1 MLKRFLGSKKR
12 RVAVAVISAVLI
24 VSLVGFWQTSEVA
37 EAAIL
42 DPHPGL
48 VGWWR
53 FDEGTGTIAE
63 DSSGN
68 GNNGTIYGATWVEG
82 KYGNA
87 LSFDGIDDYIGS
99 IGSASFWQSLGNKT
113 IIAWIYPSSF
123 GVQQQILGNR
133 KDSNSP
139 PIGFGF
145 GLTDVYG
152 KLMTWTYPWQDVSSS
167 FTVTLNAWNF
177 VAMTHNGT
185 TVTFYLNDQTE
196 TKTGQQ
202 QPSLGGGMLAVGQG
216 GEAYPGERFSGIIDE
231 VRIYNR
237 TLSADE
243 IGTLFQ
249 RGPDFSSMLLAKV
262 PRGTTEF
269 FVTLL
274 WQGHGSIGV
283 TIESPS
289 TIYTEDTV
297 PVYQKTTYASGG
309 VSDILNNK
317 RLAISVASLPSE
329 ENWYIFLEFD
339 DVEKYRIAFEVQS

>member
-1 MLKRFLGSKKR
+1 LITGSTML
-12 RVAVAVISAVLI
+12 
-24 VSLVGFWQTSEVA
+24 WQMGQVA

-53 FDEGTGTIAE
+53 FDEGTGTVAE
-63 DSSGN
+63 DSSGY
-68 GNNGTIYGATWVEG
+68 GNHGTVYGATGVDG
-82 KYGNA
+82 KYGKA

-123 GVQQQILGNR
+123 GGQQQILGNR

-145 GLTDVYG
+145 GLTNVYG
-152 KLMTWTYPWQDVSSS
+152 KLMTWTYPWTDVRSSLG
-167 FTVTLNAWNF
+167 VTLNVWNF

-185 TVTFYLNDQTE
+185 TVTFHLNDQSE
-196 TKTGQQ
+196 TKTGQ
-202 QPSLGGGMLAVGQG
+202 QPSLGGGALAVGQG
-216 GEAYPGERFSGIIDE
+216 GEAYPSERFSGIIDE
-231 VRIYNR
+231 VRVYNR

-249 RGPDFSSMLLAKV
+249 RGPDFSSRLLAKV
-262 PRGTTEF
+262 PKGTIEF

-283 TIESPS
+283 TVESPS
-289 TIYTEDTV
+289 KTYTEDTV
-297 PVYQKTTYASGG
+297 PVYQRTTYASGG
-309 VSDILNNK
+309 VSDMSNKK
-317 RLAISVASLPSE
+317 RLAISVAALPSE
-329 ENWYIFLEFD
+329 ENWYIFLAFD
-339 DVEKYRIAFEVQS
+339 DIEKYRIDVEVQS